1 MGSTSRDSPSSDVES
16 PASRTAACAA
26 NRSLCRAA
34 VPSSKRRC
42 WQELLKEL
50 RRPQLAT
57 AESHLDRIGDTRTH
71 VDRQHEARATKSFRE
86 RPSESCSCCIPH
98 VQFRDHGFIF
108 TLLEEAEN
116 ER

>member
-57 AESHLDRIGDTRTH
+57 AGVRAAQYRLRTAALPCTHLYYARLHLACNARQLNLRADRTLDVEQLTRVCRIT
-71 VDRQHEARATKSFRE
+71 S
-86 RPSESCSCCIPH
+86 
-98 VQFRDHGFIF
+98 
-108 TLLEEAEN
+108 
-116 ER
+116 